1 MLGLML
7 ATSILINIELIVY
20 IKRNIEIS
28 PDLQSHHRKSN
39 TDAIEIKG
47 LTYNLP
53 HDSVKLDDEEAVEI
67 VDEMISICEI
77 AD

>member
-1 MLGLML
+1 MLSLLL
-7 ATSILINIELIVY
+7 ATSILINIELIIY
-20 IKRNIEIS
+20 INKLSCTSSDVQDASRA
-28 PDLQSHHRKSN
+28 SN
-39 TDAIEIKG
+39 TDAIEVKG

-53 HDSVKLDDEEAVEI
+53 HDSVKLDDEEAVEV